1 MVRPRL
7 SLNVLM
13 WFGLL
18 GAPSAWVVQFLIS
31 YWFSETACAG
41 PRRAAPVDTAT
52 AIATGLAI
60 AVAVAAGLS
69 GLAVMQATKG
79 QGDAPPPGRVHM
91 LGIVGLTIS
100 PLFLMIIIFN
110 GIGVLV
116 LPECVQ
122 S

>member
-7 SLNVLM
+7 TLNLLM

-18 GAPSAWVVQFLIS
+18 GAPAAWVLQFMVS
-31 YWFSETACAG
+31 YWFSEAACAG

-60 AVAVAAGLS
+60 AVAVAAALS
-69 GLAVMQATKG
+69 ALTVMRATKD